1 MKQEKI
7 DDFRETQG
15 NNGKSNLVVAE
26 DNSIKTKITLRISL
40 EDSKRVKIYAIK
52 HQTTVSD
59 LLHDWIGQLPEE

>member
-1 MKQEKI
+1 MRQEKI
-7 DDFRETQG
+7 DSSREIQG
-15 NNGKSNLVVAE
+15 NNGKSNLAEVE

-59 LLHDWIGQLPEE
+59 LLHDWISRLPEE